1 MCAKNHREPKA
12 AKPMSRLAGLAEG
25 PQKPARPTFTPQL
38 FKLLGCEISL
48 TTQETSAV
56 VSRGRVSPGPFR
68 RLSSSFV
75 AMHRRSPSDT
85 PCTQGQGLPHAPG
98 NASPRRWVHHCSAWI
113 AIPTLAFL
121 TCTQSIRLLCSS
133 EEGCR
138 TFDSDFCAAVLLIA
152 QRIGFEIF
160 EHVLLCFASKIGP
173 FC

>member
-12 AKPMSRLAGLAEG
+12 AIPMSRLAEG

-38 FKLLGCEISL
+38 FKLLGCETSL
-48 TTQETSAV
+48 TTQETFAV
-56 VSRGRVSPGPFR
+56 VSQGPCQPRTFSQAELKLR
-68 RLSSSFV
+68 RDAQKESKRHSMHTRPVTATCSWKGFTTSLGSSWLGLDTV
-75 AMHRRSPSDT
+75 AIR
-85 PCTQGQGLPHAPG
+85 
-98 NASPRRWVHHCSAWI
+98 
-113 AIPTLAFL
+113 TLTFL

-152 QRIGFEIF
+152 LRIGFEMF